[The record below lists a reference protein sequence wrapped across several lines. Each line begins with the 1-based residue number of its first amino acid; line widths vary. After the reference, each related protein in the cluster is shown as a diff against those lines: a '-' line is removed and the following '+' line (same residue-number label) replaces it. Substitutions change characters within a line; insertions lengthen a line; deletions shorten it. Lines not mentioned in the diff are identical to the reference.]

1 MAQKKRWSELSQR
14 ARTAIVIG
22 GIAEAVVTTVAFRDL
37 ARRPKGEVR
46 GSKVLWV
53 LGFFVQPIGPLLYLR
68 AGRRRI
74 TVSEP

>member
-37 ARRPKGEVR
+37 ASRRRGKS